1 MLGTADKCF
10 KKRRQGTDAGPGCGL
25 RAISEA
31 EAVVGFSVYFCAF
44 AEELPVM
51 WVDGDLD
58 KVPYFSARPHTRAV
72 EQHVVIVTAVPK
84 IWRICEF
91 YTHTSADSMTE
102 LSSK

>member
-1 MLGTADKCF
+1 MQALGAD
-10 KKRRQGTDAGPGCGL
+10 RG
-25 RAISEA
+25 AISEA
-31 EAVVGFSVYFCAF
+31 EAVVGFSVYFCAS

-58 KVPYFSARPHTRAV
+58 KVLQRSPTHTV

-91 YTHTSADSMTE
+91 YTHTCTDSMTE
-102 LSSK
+102 LCSK

>member
-1 MLGTADKCF
+1 MQALGAD
-10 KKRRQGTDAGPGCGL
+10 RG
-25 RAISEA
+25 AISEA
-31 EAVVGFSVYFCAF
+31 EAVVGFSVYFCAS

-58 KVPYFSARPHTRAV
+58 QVPYFSARPHTHTHTV

-84 IWRICEF
+84 ICRICEF
-91 YTHTSADSMTE
+91 YTHTCTDSTTE